1 MGLQIEI
8 YEQGSEAA
16 YYHEQGSV
24 AAYYHGGSAAEYWE
38 IAEN

>member
-8 YEQGSEAA
+8 YEQGSAAA
-16 YYHEQGSV
+16 YYHEQGSA
-24 AAYYHGGSAAEYWE
+24 AAYYLGGSAAEYWE

>member
-8 YEQGSEAA
+8 YEQGSAAA
-16 YYHEQGSV
+16 YYHEQGSA